1 MSVGSCFFIG
11 FEGFCDYF
19 VFFIIYLSL
28 SLYIGDISNYLFN
41 YMIELKLGMFLF
53 DFGSFYLNKDL

>member
-11 FEGFCDYF
+11 FEGFCD
-19 VFFIIYLSL
+19 FIIYLSL

-53 DFGSFYLNKDL
+53 DFGGFYLNKDL